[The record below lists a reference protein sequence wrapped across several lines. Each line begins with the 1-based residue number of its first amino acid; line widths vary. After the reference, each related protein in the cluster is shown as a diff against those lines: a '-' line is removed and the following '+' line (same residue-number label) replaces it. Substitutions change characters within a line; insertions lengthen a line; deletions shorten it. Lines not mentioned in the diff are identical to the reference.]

1 VGPLPSPGSEGFPG
15 GVRIGGIPRRLRR
28 PHIIDA
34 VSEDAELAPRIVAR
48 SEHPISRTAIDKNA
62 LKVLY
67 RLHKAGYMAYLVGGG
82 VRDLMLG
89 RRPKDFDVGTDARP
103 NEVRRLFG
111 NSRIIG
117 RRFRLVHVYFQDG
130 DVVDVSTFRRDPE
143 PDEQSAPGELLI
155 TSDNTYGTPR
165 QDAFRRDFTI
175 NALFY
180 NIADYTVIDY
190 TGGIEDLRKRL
201 VRAIG
206 DPGVRFREDPVRM
219 LRACEFAG
227 RLGFSIEAGT
237 QEAIHQ
243 HRRELEKASPA
254 RVTEEI
260 VQLLRCGHA
269 GAAMQWMLELGLLE
283 VLLPEAY
290 AMLAADER
298 GLGDFGQILPVIDRL
313 ITSGHELPDT
323 VLLAALLMPKIMLR
337 RDDVEGIGQRPM
349 SRAAIEELVDEESA
363 PLLARFT
370 ISNLKSQQIRRALVG
385 FFRLCEPRWSFAERV
400 RFTRRPLFEDAL
412 VLFELLVLA
421 TGEGREALA
430 EWQEAARRRPPAPPA
445 PRAGRP
451 TRPSPPSLPSHP
463 AGPAHPVAPTTQA
476 TTVATTSPVSPAT
489 PASTSPRSRVRR
501 RRRRRGQGM

>member
-1 VGPLPSPGSEGFPG
+1 MAAPPG
-15 GVRIGGIPRRLRR
+15 
-28 PHIIDA
+28 IIVV
-34 VSEDAELAPRIVAR
+34 VSEDAELAPRIVPR
-48 SEHPISRTAIDKNA
+48 SEHPISRGDIDKNA
-62 LKVLY
+62 IKVLY
-67 RLHKAGYMAYLVGGG
+67 RLHRAGYLAYLVGGG

-89 RRPKDFDVGTDARP
+89 RRPKDFDASTDARP

-180 NIADYTVIDY
+180 NIADYSVIDY
-190 TGGIEDLRKRL
+190 TGGIDDLQKRL

-298 GLGDFGQILPVIDRL
+298 GLGNFGQILPVIDRL
-313 ITSGHELPDT
+313 VTSGNELPDT
-323 VLLAALLMPKIMLR
+323 ALLAALLLPKIMLR
-337 RDDVEGIGQRPM
+337 RDDVEGIDQRPM
-349 SRAAIEELVDEESA
+349 SRAALEQLVEEESA

-370 ISNLKSQQIRRALVG
+370 LSNLKAQQIRHALVG
-385 FFRLCEPRWSFAERV
+385 FFRLCEPRWSVPERV
-400 RFTRRPLFEDAL
+400 RFTRRPFFDDAL
-412 VLFELLVLA
+412 LLFELLAEA
-421 TGEGREALA
+421 TGEGKEAFA
-430 EWQEAARRRPPAPPA
+430 VWREAARRRPPSAVVTA
-445 PRAGRP
+445 R
-451 TRPSPPSLPSHP
+451 
-463 AGPAHPVAPTTQA
+463 PAHPVQ
-476 TTVATTSPVSPAT
+476 
-489 PASTSPRSRVRR
+489 PASLAARPRLRR

>member
-1 VGPLPSPGSEGFPG
+1 MPWPHPLARFLVLRLAETAEDQAATATRKKVSSPKRRGGSQPSARPGHFLSTCRGAAG
-15 GVRIGGIPRRLRR
+15 AARIIQ
-28 PHIIDA
+28 A
-34 VSEDAELAPRIVAR
+34 VNDDAELAPRIVQR
-48 SEHPISRTAIDKNA
+48 SEHPISRGDIDPNA
-62 LKVLY
+62 VKVLY
-67 RLHKAGYMAYLVGGG
+67 RLHKAGYLAYLVGGG

-89 RRPKDFDVGTDARP
+89 RRPKDFDVGTNARP

-130 DVVDVSTFRRDPE
+130 SIVDVSTFRRDPQ
-143 PDEQSAPGELLI
+143 PDEQSAPGEMLI

-190 TGGIEDLRKRL
+190 SGGIDDLSKKL

-227 RLGFSIEAGT
+227 RLGFSIEART

-260 VQLLRCGHA
+260 VQLLRCGRA

-290 AMLAADER
+290 AMLTSGER
-298 GLGDFGQILPVIDRL
+298 GMGDFGQILPVIDRL
-313 ITSGHELPDT
+313 ITSGRDLPDT
-323 VLLAALLMPKIMLR
+323 ALLAALLLPKIILR
-337 RDDVEGIGQRPM
+337 RDDIEAIDQRPM
-349 SRAAIEELVDEESA
+349 SRAAIEELVDAESA
-363 PLLARFT
+363 PFLARFT
-370 ISNLKSQQIRRALVG
+370 LSNLKAQQIRQALVG
-385 FFRLCEPRWSFAERV
+385 FYRLCEPRWTFSDRV
-400 RFTRRPLFEDAL
+400 RFARRPYFDAAL
-412 VLFELLVLA
+412 LLFELLVLA
-421 TGEGREALA
+421 TGEGGEALA
-430 EWQEAARRRPPAPPA
+430 EWQEAARRRAPP
-445 PRAGRP
+445 
-451 TRPSPPSLPSHP
+451 
-463 AGPAHPVAPTTQA
+463 
-476 TTVATTSPVSPAT
+476 SPA
-489 PASTSPRSRVRR
+489 AAAAARPRLRR
-501 RRRRRGQGM
+501 RRRRRGQGA

>member
-1 VGPLPSPGSEGFPG
+1 
-15 GVRIGGIPRRLRR
+15 
-28 PHIIDA
+28 
-34 VSEDAELAPRIVAR
+34 VSEDAELAPRIVPR

-89 RRPKDFDVGTDARP
+89 RRPKDFDAGTDARP

-155 TSDNTYGTPR
+155 TSDNAYGTPR

-190 TGGIEDLRKRL
+190 SGGIEDLRKRL

-313 ITSGHELPDT
+313 ITSGRELPDT
-323 VLLAALLMPKIMLR
+323 VLLAALLLPKIMLR

-370 ISNLKSQQIRRALVG
+370 ISNLKSQQIRRDLVG
-385 FFRLCEPRWSFAERV
+385 FFRLCEPRWSVAERV
-400 RFTRRPLFEDAL
+400 RFTRRPHFEDAL
-412 VLFELLVLA
+412 LLFELLVLA
-421 TGEGREALA
+421 TGEGKEALA
-430 EWQEAARRRPPAPPA
+430 EWQEAVRRRPPAAPA

-451 TRPSPPSLPSHP
+451 IRSSPQSPPAP
-463 AGPAHPVAPTTQA
+463 PAHPAAPSA
-476 TTVATTSPVSPAT
+476 HPVTPAT
-489 PASTSPRSRVRR
+489 PASPAATPATNAPRSRVRR